1 MHIYIEIKVDAF
13 IRIHKE
19 DGQKKHIYKYLH
31 RGHIKVDGF
40 IRIHN
45 DWGRTKEDAILHF
58 HTENVEKR
66 MKLWIHFE
74 NAAFEQI

>member
-1 MHIYIEIKVDAF
+1 MLFNILCCEKDAFMRTDKKDAIMHIYIEIKVDAF

-45 DWGRTKEDAILHF
+45 D
-58 HTENVEKR
+58 
-66 MKLWIHFE
+66 
-74 NAAFEQI
+74 